1 MKNIIRFITLLSVCG
16 TVLWRCNPQESEITP
31 LGIEEK
37 YSLSQGNHE
46 FDNKLVEFYDS
57 TGVYILYQY
66 DSLDAIWNITGLYP
80 NTNYPLR
87 IVLPDEEYLSLGI
100 QMIFENWLDLYPM
113 STLKSTLPKKIL
125 LADSIF
131 RKSSST
137 GEASLAD
144 YTYTFDNICVGNINE
159 SLNDVD
165 EKEYKAMLNLAY
177 ITYCIDYGKIE
188 VPKAFYEMVD
198 YSHVNAGNFTTFG
211 IIKHSNNMGA
221 KEDMLAW
228 LEMLFTEDQFMIDEY
243 WFNPSDD
250 FLFGGMDGPSNGNG
264 LYRKRCGILVTE
276 MKRLYN
282 IDMEELT
289 GLTLK

>member
-1 MKNIIRFITLLSVCG
+1 M
-16 TVLWRCNPQESEITP
+16 
-31 LGIEEK
+31 
-37 YSLSQGNHE
+37 
-46 FDNKLVEFYDS
+46 
-57 TGVYILYQY
+57 
-66 DSLDAIWNITGLYP
+66 
-80 NTNYPLR
+80 
-87 IVLPDEEYLSLGI
+87 
-100 QMIFENWLDLYPM
+100 
-113 STLKSTLPKKIL
+113 
-125 LADSIF
+125 
-131 RKSSST
+131 
-137 GEASLAD
+137 
-144 YTYTFDNICVGNINE
+144 
-159 SLNDVD
+159 D

-228 LEMLFTEDQFMIDEY
+228 LEMLFTEDQFVIDEY
-243 WFNPSDD
+243 WFNASDD
-250 FLFGGMDGPSNGNG
+250 FLFGAMDRPSNGNG

-282 IDMEELT
+282 IDLEELT

>member
-1 MKNIIRFITLLSVCG
+1 MKNIIRRIALLCVSG
-16 TVLWRCNPQESEITP
+16 TVLCCCNLQEDEIIP
-31 LGIEEK
+31 SGIEEQ
-37 YSLSQGNHE
+37 YFLPQGNHE
-46 FDNKLVEFYDS
+46 FDDKIVEFYDS

-87 IVLPDEEYLSLGI
+87 IVLPEEKHLALGV
-100 QMIFENWLDLYPM
+100 QMIFENWLDLYPT

-125 LADSIF
+125 LADSILK
-131 RKSSST
+131 KSSSA
-137 GEASLAD
+137 GEATLAD
-144 YTYTFDNICVGNINE
+144 YTYTFDNICIGNINKL
-159 SLNDVD
+159 LNDVD

-188 VPKAFYEMVD
+188 VPAAFYEMVD
-198 YSHVNAGNFTTFG
+198 YSKVNASNFTTFG
-211 IIKHSNNMGA
+211 IVKHSNNMGA

-228 LEMLFTEDQFMIDEY
+228 LEMLFTEDQYMIDEY

-250 FLFGGMDGPSNGNG
+250 WLFGGMDGPSNGNG
-264 LYRKRCGILVTE
+264 LYRKRCGILVEE

-282 IDMEELT
+282 IDLEELT
-289 GLTLK
+289 GLTLR